1 MKMLFF
7 DYRESERDFFDKN
20 QLCDYDIEFF
30 DEPLNEH
37 TYLSE
42 KQLKD
47 TDAISVFITSNLT
60 EKVLCKFKNLRIIA
74 TRSTGYNHIDIKYCR
89 NKRIAVF
96 NVNGYGQTS
105 VAQFTIMLMI
115 ALVRNLKPAYLDIKR
130 NGPDYSNYEGRDM
143 NNLSLGI
150 IGYGSIG
157 KAVAKLANALGMTIY
172 VNCIEKQSVVDS
184 YVQYMPFED
193 LIRLSDII
201 TIHIP
206 YKSELYHMI
215 GREEISR
222 MKDRVY
228 LINTSR
234 GELLDSVSLYD
245 AIMTGKVK
253 GAALDVFECED
264 LAVKEQGITSNI
276 DEYDKNCVANALIAQ
291 KLMDKD
297 NVILTPHIAY
307 NTQESVYKILEITFN
322 NLRDYCKGL
331 HTNQIY

>member
-20 QLCDYDIEFF
+20 QFCDYDIEFF
-30 DEPLNEH
+30 DEPLNED

-42 KQLKD
+42 KQLNE
-47 TDAISVFITSNLT
+47 TDVISVFITSNLT
-60 EKVLCKFKNLRIIA
+60 EKVLGRFKNLRIIS
-74 TRSTGYNHIDIKYCR
+74 TRSTGYNHIDLKYCR
-89 NKRIAVF
+89 HKRIAVF
-96 NVNGYGQTS
+96 NVSGYGQTS

-130 NGPDYSNYEGRDM
+130 NGPDYPNYEGRDM

-172 VNCIEKQSVVDS
+172 VNCIEKQSVVDN

-215 GREEISR
+215 GREEISK
-222 MKDRVY
+222 MKDGVY

-245 AIMTGKVK
+245 AILTGKVK

-307 NTQESVYKILEITFN
+307 NTQESINKILEISFN
-322 NLRDYCKGL
+322 NLRDYCKGM